1 MERTSAERRNLFTKT
16 GGLLAGIA
24 AALLMASLFAFMPG
38 TGEAATWTVT
48 NGGDGGTGA
57 LRSVIESA
65 AAGDSVVFDS
75 SVSIVNL
82 NTYLFVNKALTIT
95 GPVTIKQ
102 NGAGQRVL
110 YVTGDCTFNN
120 LTITGG
126 NLGDPNSNGGA
137 GIYNYSTLTMN
148 NCTVTGNTG
157 GGGILNK
164 QNLTMNSCTISG
176 NAASGHL
183 KAGGIAS
190 TATGSWEVS
199 LTMTDCIVENNIGSD
214 RANSGGIYNG
224 VDGTLVMTRST
235 VRNNE
240 CSSLGGGMYIS
251 AYSSTTLKNRSVV
264 TGNRP
269 DQICCGYGASYTTD
283 GTCTIGGASGTSA
296 TALSGFA
303 EGASPSPRKTTG
315 EPDVAAV
322 ERDLR
327 SPSSELFGAV
337 MNLLES
343 DLGGLPGDVSAGLS
357 SIDAT
362 LYNAFAYE
370 DVPLADASGD
380 GELVIEFTASWPQ
393 NVRYYAA
400 LAEWEDA
407 AAGALAVK
415 GYVIPERGVQFEIKP
430 GQPLPD
436 GVTPPD
442 FYEEGEGLMTWRNV
456 IADNGPYDHNSAE
469 GLVSFRAASIRA
481 EAQTASS
488 GGSGCSA
495 VGAPPFALLLGAP
508 LLLLRKKHP

>member
-1 MERTSAERRNLFTKT
+1 
-16 GGLLAGIA
+16 
-24 AALLMASLFAFMPG
+24 
-38 TGEAATWTVT
+38 
-48 NGGDGGTGA
+48 
-57 LRSVIESA
+57 
-65 AAGDSVVFDS
+65 
-75 SVSIVNL
+75 
-82 NTYLFVNKALTIT
+82 
-95 GPVTIKQ
+95 
-102 NGAGQRVL
+102 
-110 YVTGDCTFNN
+110 
-120 LTITGG
+120 
-126 NLGDPNSNGGA
+126 
-137 GIYNYSTLTMN
+137 
-148 NCTVTGNTG
+148 
-157 GGGILNK
+157 
-164 QNLTMNSCTISG
+164 
-176 NAASGHL
+176 
-183 KAGGIAS
+183 
-190 TATGSWEVS
+190 
-199 LTMTDCIVENNIGSD
+199 MTDCIVENNIGSD

-240 CSSLGGGMYIS
+240 CSSLAGGMYIS

-283 GTCTIGGASGTSA
+283 GTCTIGDASGTSA

-303 EGASPSPRKTTG
+303 EGASPAPRKTTG

-337 MNLLES
+337 KNLLES